1 MAANDHTPD
10 DDSRASAVGERHAG
24 WLELFY
30 DLLFVALVAQL
41 AHPLVEHPGWEA
53 ALRMLA
59 LFLPAWWV
67 WIESTLYSN
76 LTGEG
81 GIERRIAWL
90 AQMAALLVMAA
101 AATPAAH
108 GDPAMYAGAY
118 AATRVVLLILRF
130 VLRGKGPAGGS
141 NWPLLISAA
150 LWAGSTMLQP
160 PLTYLLWLAGLLVE
174 ITPWLGRSHGTSQV
188 QRWLTDGRIEI
199 SHLVER
205 FGLFV
210 IIVLGEGIAL
220 IIASIAQANT
230 APAAVITGLAAFLA
244 LALLWWL
251 YFDFGSA
258 VAEKTM
264 TSRPEEAFRLTRA
277 IFIIGHF
284 LPVAA
289 LTAFAAG
296 LSGLVTAAA
305 QGHNASAS
313 LRLCA
318 AALATYLTNNAI
330 LGLTQ
335 IRYPIT
341 RVVAWLLPNLI
352 LLGALALL
360 ADHLPPAVA
369 LLLITAF
376 LMLEMVLSAQ
386 RVRRLTT
393 SAPDA
398 AVPSEK
404 QPNGPST
411 STR

>member
-1 MAANDHTPD
+1 M
-10 DDSRASAVGERHAG
+10 GERHAG

-67 WIESTLYSN
+67 WVESTLYSN

-81 GIERRIAWL
+81 GIERRITLL

-108 GDPAMYAGAY
+108 GDQAMYAGAY
-118 AATRVVLLILRF
+118 VATRIVLLTLRL
-130 VLRGKGPAGGS
+130 VLRGKVPAGGS

-150 LWAGSTMLQP
+150 LWAGSIMVQP
-160 PLTYLLWLAGLLVE
+160 PLTYLLWLAGLLIE
-174 ITPWLGRSHGTSQV
+174 ITPWLGRSRGASQV
-188 QRWLTDGRIEI
+188 QRWLTEGRIES

-205 FGLFV
+205 FGLFI

-220 IIASIAQANT
+220 IIASIAQAEAT
-230 APAAVITGLAAFLA
+230 PAAVITGLAAFLV
-244 LALLWWL
+244 LATLWWL

-264 TSRPEEAFRLTRA
+264 TSRPDEAFRLTRS
-277 IFIIGHF
+277 IFVIGHF

-296 LSGLVTAAA
+296 LGGLVTAAA
-305 QGHNASAS
+305 QGHHAGAS
-313 LRLCA
+313 LRLCT
-318 AALATYLTNNAI
+318 AALAIYLTNNAI

-335 IRYPIT
+335 IRYPLT
-341 RVVAWLLPNLI
+341 QVFTWLLPNLT

-360 ADHLPPAVA
+360 ARHLLPAVA

-376 LMLEMVLSAQ
+376 LMLEIVLSAQ
-386 RVRRLTT
+386 RGRRQPSLRTT
-393 SAPDA
+393 PASETDA
-398 AVPSEK
+398 AAPGRK
-404 QPNGPST
+404 QPNDPPASAH
-411 STR
+411 